1 MFWGDLML
9 FAADGLC
16 KVELVRQAAGDDG
29 AVYLASPFA
38 VALVSRGRCAA
49 QGTGD
54 AAAGLGPGG
63 LALAAEE
70 LTLLPEADCHLLCAG
85 LSGAAAQAIAGGLA
99 ARGGLLAADGGVC
112 PAAPEAMAALL
123 EAWQGEAGPGALCAA
138 GCRLVCALVEADAGR
153 ARAAMPPLVTQA
165 VLAMRAHYAELY
177 GAEELSRQLG
187 VSKSHL
193 VRVFS
198 KAMGMGPGQYLT
210 QVRLEA
216 AKAMLAARDWPL
228 ETVASL
234 CGFSG
239 ANYFCKVFKR
249 HEGCTPAAWRA
260 GHAGAAGDPALV
272 EQAERRM
279 YV

>member
-1 MFWGDLML
+1 ML
-9 FAADGLC
+9 FAADRLC
-16 KVELVRQAAGDDG
+16 AVSYVRELAAGAG
-29 AVYLASPFA
+29 ALPDAALTV
-38 VALVSRGRCAA
+38 VLVSRGRCTAA
-49 QGTGD
+49 LPGGE
-54 AAAGLGPGG
+54 AAGLGPGG
-63 LALAAEE
+63 LALAGSAPA
-70 LTLLPEADCHLLCAG
+70 LTADGACHGLCAG
-85 LSGAAAQAIAGGLA
+85 LEGPAARAAAEGLA
-99 ARGGLLAADGGVC
+99 AHGGLLATDGGMC
-112 PAAPEAMAALL
+112 PAAPEAMAALWQ
-123 EAWQGEAGPGALCAA
+123 AWQAGAGQAALCAA
-138 GCRLVCALVEADAGR
+138 GCRLVCALMEADAGR
-153 ARAAMPPLVTQA
+153 PRAAMPPLVTQA

-228 ETVASL
+228 ETVANL

-239 ANYFCKVFKR
+239 ANYFCKVFKK

-260 GHAGAAGDPALV
+260 GHAGAKGADALL
-272 EQAERRM
+272 EQAEKRM